1 MRLRLCHGIGNSNL
15 VVATI
20 TVLANNKL
28 PVIAEHQHTAKP
40 QLTRELDVALP

>member
-1 MRLRLCHGIGNSNL
+1 MRLCLCHGIGNSNL

-20 TVLANNKL
+20 TVPANNKL
-28 PVIAEHQHTAKP
+28 PVIAEHQHTARA

>member
-1 MRLRLCHGIGNSNL
+1 MRLRLCHGISNSNL

-20 TVLANNKL
+20 TVPANNKL
-28 PVIAEHQHTAKP
+28 PVIAEHQHTARP